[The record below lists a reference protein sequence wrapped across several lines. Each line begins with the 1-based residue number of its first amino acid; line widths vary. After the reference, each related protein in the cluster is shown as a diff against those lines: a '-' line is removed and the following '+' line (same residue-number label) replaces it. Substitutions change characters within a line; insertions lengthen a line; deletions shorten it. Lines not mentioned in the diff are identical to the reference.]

1 MNFLKKDTNENKSQA
16 ELLYAAQQK
25 KKFVFRRNVLL
36 AWMGLLVFLIFL
48 FSGIEIKS
56 SDNVTGISAWHY
68 ETVTENNIDVRKR
81 VEQVLVAIPGGLPN
95 EGVSLKTI
103 SVDSEFIQANI
114 DFVAEGIVETIKISA
129 LSIIL
134 AILLALLA
142 ALGRLS
148 TNPVIYALSSFY
160 VSIIRGT
167 PLYLQIFFFFLALPQ
182 LNIVLTGL
190 WAGVLALGLNYG
202 AYMSET
208 FRAGISSVSKGQR
221 EAATALGMTSAQT
234 MRRIV
239 LPQALRFAIPP
250 MGNDFISMTKD
261 SALVSATGF
270 VHEIM
275 WRATRVGRA
284 EFRNMEALVM
294 AAIFYWIMTLILTSI
309 QSRVETRLAK
319 GDR

>member
-95 EGVSLKTI
+95 EGLSLKTI

-148 TNPVIYALSSFY
+148 T
-160 VSIIRGT
+160 
-167 PLYLQIFFFFLALPQ
+167 
-182 LNIVLTGL
+182 
-190 WAGVLALGLNYG
+190 
-202 AYMSET
+202 
-208 FRAGISSVSKGQR
+208 
-221 EAATALGMTSAQT
+221 
-234 MRRIV
+234 
-239 LPQALRFAIPP
+239 
-250 MGNDFISMTKD
+250 
-261 SALVSATGF
+261 
-270 VHEIM
+270 
-275 WRATRVGRA
+275 
-284 EFRNMEALVM
+284 
-294 AAIFYWIMTLILTSI
+294 
-309 QSRVETRLAK
+309 
-319 GDR
+319 

>member
-1 MNFLKKDTNENKSQA
+1 MSLLKKDTGAQKSQA
-16 ELLYAAQQK
+16 DLLYEAQQRK
-25 KKFVFRRNVLL
+25 KNQFRAQVALSWGL
-36 AWMGLLVFLIFL
+36 LLVFLLFL
-48 FSGIEIKS
+48 FSGLQVKS
-56 SDNVTGISAWHY
+56 ANGTTSVSSWSFIIT
-68 ETVTENNIDVRKR
+68 TQNNREMREK
-81 VEQVLVAIPGGLPN
+81 VEKTLITLPYGLS
-95 EGVSLKTI
+95 GAGLDFKTI
-103 SVDSEFIQANI
+103 TVDGAFINENI
-114 DFVAEGIVETIKISA
+114 GFVASGILQTIQISI
-129 LSIIL
+129 LSIL
-134 AILLALLA
+134 FAMLLALLA

-148 TNPVIYALSSFY
+148 SNPFIYALSTFY
-160 VSIIRGT
+160 VSLIRGT

-208 FRAGISSVSKGQR
+208 FRAGLASVGKGQR
-221 EAATALGMTSAQT
+221 EAAAALGMTPAQT

-270 VHEIM
+270 VHELM
-275 WRATRVGRA
+275 WRAQKVGRA

-294 AAIFYWIMTLILTSI
+294 AAIFYWIMTLILTSL
-309 QSRVETRLAK
+309 QNRLETRLAK